1 MKTKL
6 RYRSRGERT
15 EIYFNYI
22 GGRLYLPV
30 NNTED
35 LLFHLFFEF
44 KFISFSLDIGVFFLV
59 GVEGWSTMLF
69 LLYFYSLFV
78 ITNSNIVF
86 SMKLFF

>member
-1 MKTKL
+1 M
-6 RYRSRGERT
+6 
-15 EIYFNYI
+15 IYFNYI